1 MDYYDIAK
9 KYYLETN
16 HFIDERF
23 LKNIVIYKMIASK
36 TNFELKLID
45 EYKYKIIE
53 NSCKKI
59 LENSDYEKILVFQ
72 TGSGTGINMKINDL
86 IVKYAKKYYN
96 FELNPNDDVNKSQ
109 SSNDVIPSILRITLY
124 LEKARL
130 LKNIQNLIENLEK
143 YSKKYKHYLKPGRT
157 HLRDALPVTF
167 GLELFS
173 YHIKLDEDYK
183 NIIYSF
189 ENLKELPVGGTAV
202 GTGILSHENFK
213 NLFIKNLNSFY
224 NSDFVEMKD
233 PGKKMK
239 FVSDITFLLNS
250 ISNFCLDIIK
260 ISNDFRLMFSGPFSG
275 MNEIY
280 LKNMEIEGSSI
291 MPGKINPVNLESIIL
306 GCTFARNLSRIS
318 EDSSLIGE
326 FELSMSFPLQ
336 MYISIQA
343 LDIAAESAIKLSK
356 FLDSFV
362 PNRKRSE
369 YIAIH
374 NPEIFTILR
383 ERLPYKDVSKIIKNI
398 NEKNIN
404 QIFKKYKINEKE
416 IKRKILDLIDK
427 IY

>member
-1 MDYYDIAK
+1 
-9 KYYLETN
+9 
-16 HFIDERF
+16 
-23 LKNIVIYKMIASK
+23 
-36 TNFELKLID
+36 
-45 EYKYKIIE
+45 
-53 NSCKKI
+53 
-59 LENSDYEKILVFQ
+59 
-72 TGSGTGINMKINDL
+72 MKINDL

-143 YSKKYKHYLKPGRT
+143 YSKKYKHYLKAGRT

-343 LDIAAESAIKLSK
+343 LDIAAESAIKLNK

-383 ERLPYKDVSKIIKNI
+383 ERLPYKDVSKIIK
-398 NEKNIN
+398 
-404 QIFKKYKINEKE
+404 KYKRKE
-416 IKRKILDLIDK
+416 
-427 IY
+427 Y